1 MSNIWADTFSAIRE
15 PHFSEEKKEK
25 EEPGEKKHKEG
36 PAEENA
42 EDKKG
47 EKETEDDK
55 PKKWWDDDGDGKGY
69 EKGEVEGKFKK
80 KKKVEEEV
88 EQLDEISLKTKIKA
102 YSASRDVDADYAYGS
117 KVHDQGDR
125 IKKAIVKKHGEKAG
139 EHAERSAETQNF
151 GRGTPRAK
159 PRIEKNRTYR
169 TTKAGSMHGQDQA
182 KLKSDLIKRRNEEY
196 MDEAQVA
203 NRDPDKYE
211 SGEKKKYAPVRGE
224 RTPMPPRGNKKRE
237 DFEKWYAAN
246 VKEER
251 ELSSKT
257 DKNDKIDVRKNIRNK
272 VNTKPTVSEELEAWI
287 GKLLDEG
294 YDLSAFTLEEVAAIY
309 ESVQLDEADTYGMPP
324 RGDAERQ
331 KADPMSAA
339 KAKAARAKVTKER
352 ADFQVAQ
359 QAQRLKVSSNE
370 SVLSYVAGRTQLFE
384 GVYDPKKSK
393 LKPASE
399 RTKTAMTDAQRK
411 AAKKEAERTSEIHSK
426 GETLL
431 VGLTSSGKK
440 GRVQTTPASKSA
452 APAANRQVK
461 GKYDKL
467 GKAADAVL
475 KNLKDK

>member
-1 MSNIWADTFSAIRE
+1 MSNIWADSFSAIRE
-15 PHFSEEKKEK
+15 PFFEEKKEKKEK

-36 PAEENA
+36 PAEEKA

-55 PKKWWDDDGDGKGY
+55 PKRWWDDDGDGKGY

-80 KKKVEEEV
+80 KVKKEELELDEASVTDDRVRRNQKAFGSNYTPPRDWDQSANRGKGAVLNAKQKEKQRRKSLREEEL
-88 EQLDEISLKTKIKA
+88 ELDENRAMARDPEGRKSGYSKQPDPSKSGFTGIGNMSIAQIAKMSAKIK
-102 YSASRDVDADYAYGS
+102 
-117 KVHDQGDR
+117 K
-125 IKKAIVKKHGEKAG
+125 EK
-139 EHAERSAETQNF
+139 ETQ
-151 GRGTPRAK
+151 
-159 PRIEKNRTYR
+159 
-169 TTKAGSMHGQDQA
+169 
-182 KLKSDLIKRRNEEY
+182 
-196 MDEAQVA
+196 
-203 NRDPDKYE
+203 
-211 SGEKKKYAPVRGE
+211 
-224 RTPMPPRGNKKRE
+224 
-237 DFEKWYAAN
+237 
-246 VKEER
+246 KEER
-251 ELSSKT
+251 DLSSKT
-257 DKNDKIDVRKNIRNK
+257 DKNDKIEVRKNIRNK

-324 RGDAERQ
+324 KGDAERQ

>member
-1 MSNIWADTFSAIRE
+1 MSNIWADTFSTIRE

-36 PAEENA
+36 PAEEKA

-80 KKKVEEEV
+80 KVKKEELELDEASVTDDRVRRNQKAFGSNYTPPRDWDQSANSGKGAVLNAKQKEKQRRKSLREEEL
-88 EQLDEISLKTKIKA
+88 ELDENRAMARDPEGRKSGYSKQPDPSKA
-102 YSASRDVDADYAYGS
+102 GFTGTGNMSIAQIAKMSA
-117 KVHDQGDR
+117 R
-125 IKKAIVKKHGEKAG
+125 IKKEK
-139 EHAERSAETQNF
+139 ETQ
-151 GRGTPRAK
+151 
-159 PRIEKNRTYR
+159 
-169 TTKAGSMHGQDQA
+169 
-182 KLKSDLIKRRNEEY
+182 
-196 MDEAQVA
+196 
-203 NRDPDKYE
+203 
-211 SGEKKKYAPVRGE
+211 
-224 RTPMPPRGNKKRE
+224 
-237 DFEKWYAAN
+237 
-246 VKEER
+246 KEER

-257 DKNDKIDVRKNIRNK
+257 DKNDKLDVRKGIRNK

-324 RGDAERQ
+324 KGDAERQ

-440 GRVQTTPASKSA
+440 GRVQTTPTSKSA
-452 APAANRQVK
+452 APEANRQVK

>member
-1 MSNIWADTFSAIRE
+1 MSNIWADTFSTIRE

-36 PAEENA
+36 PAEEKA

-80 KKKVEEEV
+80 NVKKEELE
-88 EQLDEISLKTKIKA
+88 LDENRAMARDPEGRKSGYSKQPDPSKAGFTGVGNMSIAQIAKMSAKIK
-102 YSASRDVDADYAYGS
+102 
-117 KVHDQGDR
+117 K
-125 IKKAIVKKHGEKAG
+125 EK
-139 EHAERSAETQNF
+139 ETQ
-151 GRGTPRAK
+151 
-159 PRIEKNRTYR
+159 
-169 TTKAGSMHGQDQA
+169 
-182 KLKSDLIKRRNEEY
+182 
-196 MDEAQVA
+196 
-203 NRDPDKYE
+203 
-211 SGEKKKYAPVRGE
+211 
-224 RTPMPPRGNKKRE
+224 
-237 DFEKWYAAN
+237 
-246 VKEER
+246 KEER
-251 ELSSKT
+251 DLSSKT
-257 DKNDKIDVRKNIRNK
+257 DKNDKIEVRKNIRNK

-287 GKLLDEG
+287 GELLDEG
-294 YDLSAFTLEEVAAIY
+294 YDLSSFTLEEVAAIY
-309 ESVQLDEADTYGMPP
+309 ESVEVEQLDESGLPQDTIQRAVKERQKRVDAALAKDTPEGDAEGKAGMRKLRRSKSQLDINKPREVRMRANEEYVDEADTYGMPP

-352 ADFQVAQ
+352 ADYQVAQ

-370 SVLSYVAGRTQLFE
+370 SVLSYVAGRTPLFE

-440 GRVQTTPASKSA
+440 GRVQTTPTSKSA
-452 APAANRQVK
+452 APEANRQVK

-467 GKAADAVL
+467 GKAADSVL

>member
-1 MSNIWADTFSAIRE
+1 MSNIWADTFSTIRE

-36 PAEENA
+36 PAEEKA

-80 KKKVEEEV
+80 KVKKEELELDEASVTDDRVRRNQKAFGSNYTPPRDWDQSANSGKGAVLNAKQKEKQRRKSLREEEL
-88 EQLDEISLKTKIKA
+88 ELDENRAMARDPEGRKSGYSKQPDPSKA
-102 YSASRDVDADYAYGS
+102 GFTGTGNMSIAQIAKMSA
-117 KVHDQGDR
+117 R
-125 IKKAIVKKHGEKAG
+125 IKKEK
-139 EHAERSAETQNF
+139 ETQ
-151 GRGTPRAK
+151 
-159 PRIEKNRTYR
+159 
-169 TTKAGSMHGQDQA
+169 
-182 KLKSDLIKRRNEEY
+182 
-196 MDEAQVA
+196 
-203 NRDPDKYE
+203 
-211 SGEKKKYAPVRGE
+211 
-224 RTPMPPRGNKKRE
+224 
-237 DFEKWYAAN
+237 
-246 VKEER
+246 KEER

-257 DKNDKIDVRKNIRNK
+257 DKNDKLDVRKGIRNK

-324 RGDAERQ
+324 KGDAERQ

-411 AAKKEAERTSEIHSK
+411 AAKKEAERTAEIHSK

-440 GRVQTTPASKSA
+440 GRVQTTPTSKSA
-452 APAANRQVK
+452 APEANRQVK

>member
-1 MSNIWADTFSAIRE
+1 MSNIWADTFSTIRE

-36 PAEENA
+36 PAEEKA

-80 KKKVEEEV
+80 KVKKEETELDEASVTDDRVRRNQKAFGSNYTPPRDWDQSANRGKGAVLNAKQKEKQRRKSLREEEL
-88 EQLDEISLKTKIKA
+88 ELDENRAMARDPEGRKSGYSKQPDPSKSGFTGIGNMSIAQIAKMSAKIK
-102 YSASRDVDADYAYGS
+102 
-117 KVHDQGDR
+117 K
-125 IKKAIVKKHGEKAG
+125 EK
-139 EHAERSAETQNF
+139 ETQ
-151 GRGTPRAK
+151 
-159 PRIEKNRTYR
+159 
-169 TTKAGSMHGQDQA
+169 
-182 KLKSDLIKRRNEEY
+182 
-196 MDEAQVA
+196 
-203 NRDPDKYE
+203 
-211 SGEKKKYAPVRGE
+211 
-224 RTPMPPRGNKKRE
+224 
-237 DFEKWYAAN
+237 
-246 VKEER
+246 KEER
-251 ELSSKT
+251 DLSSKT
-257 DKNDKIDVRKNIRNK
+257 DKNDKIEVRKNIRNK

-324 RGDAERQ
+324 KGDAERQ

>member
-1 MSNIWADTFSAIRE
+1 MLRL
-15 PHFSEEKKEK
+15 KKEK
-25 EEPGEKKHKEG
+25 E
-36 PAEENA
+36 
-42 EDKKG
+42 
-47 EKETEDDK
+47 
-55 PKKWWDDDGDGKGY
+55 
-69 EKGEVEGKFKK
+69 
-80 KKKVEEEV
+80 
-88 EQLDEISLKTKIKA
+88 
-102 YSASRDVDADYAYGS
+102 
-117 KVHDQGDR
+117 
-125 IKKAIVKKHGEKAG
+125 
-139 EHAERSAETQNF
+139 TQ
-151 GRGTPRAK
+151 
-159 PRIEKNRTYR
+159 
-169 TTKAGSMHGQDQA
+169 
-182 KLKSDLIKRRNEEY
+182 
-196 MDEAQVA
+196 
-203 NRDPDKYE
+203 
-211 SGEKKKYAPVRGE
+211 
-224 RTPMPPRGNKKRE
+224 
-237 DFEKWYAAN
+237 
-246 VKEER
+246 KEER
-251 ELSSKT
+251 DLSSKT
-257 DKNDKIDVRKNIRNK
+257 DKNDKIEVRKNIRNK

-324 RGDAERQ
+324 KGDAERQ

>member
-1 MSNIWADTFSAIRE
+1 MSNIWADTFSTIRE

-36 PAEENA
+36 PAEEKA

-69 EKGEVEGKFKK
+69 EEGEVEGKFKK
-80 KKKVEEEV
+80 KVKKEEV
-88 EQLDEISLKTKIKA
+88 EQVEESQEA
-102 YSASRDVDADYAYGS
+102 RNNP
-117 KVHDQGDR
+117 
-125 IKKAIVKKHGEKAG
+125 EKYEAG
-139 EHAERSAETQNF
+139 ER
-151 GRGTPRAK
+151 
-159 PRIEKNRTYR
+159 
-169 TTKAGSMHGQDQA
+169 
-182 KLKSDLIKRRNEEY
+182 
-196 MDEAQVA
+196 
-203 NRDPDKYE
+203 
-211 SGEKKKYAPVRGE
+211 KKYAPVRGE

-251 ELSSKT
+251 DLSSKT
-257 DKNDKIDVRKNIRNK
+257 DKNDKIEVRKNIRNK

-324 RGDAERQ
+324 KGDAERQ

-440 GRVQTTPASKSA
+440 GRVQTTPTSKSA
-452 APAANRQVK
+452 APEANRQVK

>member
-1 MSNIWADTFSAIRE
+1 MSNIWADTFSTIRE

-36 PAEENA
+36 PAEEKA

-80 KKKVEEEV
+80 KVKKEETE
-88 EQLDEISLKTKIKA
+88 LDENRAMARDPEGRKSGYSKQPDPSKAGFTGVGNMSIAQIAKMSAKIK
-102 YSASRDVDADYAYGS
+102 
-117 KVHDQGDR
+117 K
-125 IKKAIVKKHGEKAG
+125 EK
-139 EHAERSAETQNF
+139 ETQ
-151 GRGTPRAK
+151 
-159 PRIEKNRTYR
+159 
-169 TTKAGSMHGQDQA
+169 
-182 KLKSDLIKRRNEEY
+182 
-196 MDEAQVA
+196 
-203 NRDPDKYE
+203 
-211 SGEKKKYAPVRGE
+211 
-224 RTPMPPRGNKKRE
+224 
-237 DFEKWYAAN
+237 
-246 VKEER
+246 KEER
-251 ELSSKT
+251 DLSSKT
-257 DKNDKIDVRKNIRNK
+257 DKNDKIEVRKNIRNK

-287 GKLLDEG
+287 GELLDEG
-294 YDLSAFTLEEVAAIY
+294 YDLSSFTLEEVAAIY

-370 SVLSYVAGRTQLFE
+370 SILSYVAGRTPLFE

-440 GRVQTTPASKSA
+440 GRVQTTPTSKSA
-452 APAANRQVK
+452 APEANRQVK

-467 GKAADAVL
+467 GKAADSVL

>member
-1 MSNIWADTFSAIRE
+1 MSNIWADTFSTIRE

-36 PAEENA
+36 SAEEKA

-55 PKKWWDDDGDGKGY
+55 PKRWWDDDGDGKGY
-69 EKGEVEGKFKK
+69 EKGEVAGKFKK
-80 KKKVEEEV
+80 KVKKEELELDEASVTDDRVRRNQKAFGSNYTPPRDWDQSANSGKGAVLNAKQKEKQRRKSLREEEL
-88 EQLDEISLKTKIKA
+88 ELDENRAMARDPEGRKSGYSKQPDPSKAGFTGVGNMSIAQIAKMSAKIK
-102 YSASRDVDADYAYGS
+102 
-117 KVHDQGDR
+117 K
-125 IKKAIVKKHGEKAG
+125 EK
-139 EHAERSAETQNF
+139 ETQ
-151 GRGTPRAK
+151 
-159 PRIEKNRTYR
+159 
-169 TTKAGSMHGQDQA
+169 
-182 KLKSDLIKRRNEEY
+182 
-196 MDEAQVA
+196 
-203 NRDPDKYE
+203 
-211 SGEKKKYAPVRGE
+211 
-224 RTPMPPRGNKKRE
+224 
-237 DFEKWYAAN
+237 
-246 VKEER
+246 KEER
-251 ELSSKT
+251 DLSSKNS
-257 DKNDKIDVRKNIRNK
+257 KNDKLDVRKGIHNK

-287 GKLLDEG
+287 GELLDEG

-352 ADFQVAQ
+352 ADYQVAQ

-370 SVLSYVAGRTQLFE
+370 SVLSYVAGRTPLFE

-440 GRVQTTPASKSA
+440 GRVQTTPTSKSA
-452 APAANRQVK
+452 APEANRQVK

-467 GKAADAVL
+467 GKAADSVL

>member
-1 MSNIWADTFSAIRE
+1 MSNIWADTFSTIRE

-36 PAEENA
+36 PAEEKA

-80 KKKVEEEV
+80 KVKKEETE
-88 EQLDEISLKTKIKA
+88 LDENRAMARDPEGRKSGYSKQPDPSKAGFTGVGNMSIAQIAKMSAKIK
-102 YSASRDVDADYAYGS
+102 
-117 KVHDQGDR
+117 K
-125 IKKAIVKKHGEKAG
+125 EK
-139 EHAERSAETQNF
+139 ETQ
-151 GRGTPRAK
+151 
-159 PRIEKNRTYR
+159 
-169 TTKAGSMHGQDQA
+169 
-182 KLKSDLIKRRNEEY
+182 
-196 MDEAQVA
+196 
-203 NRDPDKYE
+203 
-211 SGEKKKYAPVRGE
+211 
-224 RTPMPPRGNKKRE
+224 
-237 DFEKWYAAN
+237 
-246 VKEER
+246 KEER
-251 ELSSKT
+251 DLSSKT
-257 DKNDKIDVRKNIRNK
+257 DKNDKIEVRKNIRNK

-287 GKLLDEG
+287 GELLDEG
-294 YDLSAFTLEEVAAIY
+294 YDLSSFTLEEVAAIY

-370 SVLSYVAGRTQLFE
+370 SVLSYVAGRTPLFE

-440 GRVQTTPASKSA
+440 GRVQTTPTSKSA
-452 APAANRQVK
+452 APEANRQVK

-467 GKAADAVL
+467 GKAADSVL

>member
-1 MSNIWADTFSAIRE
+1 MSNIWADTFSTIRE

-36 PAEENA
+36 SAEEKA

-55 PKKWWDDDGDGKGY
+55 PKRWWDDDGDGKGY
-69 EKGEVEGKFKK
+69 EKGEVAGKFKK
-80 KKKVEEEV
+80 KVKKEEV

-102 YSASRDVDADYAYGS
+102 YAASRDVDADYAYGS

-211 SGEKKKYAPVRGE
+211 AGEKKKYAPVRGE

-257 DKNDKIDVRKNIRNK
+257 DKNDKIDVRKGIHNK
-272 VNTKPTVSEELEAWI
+272 INTKPTVTEEVEAWVDE
-287 GKLLDEG
+287 LLAEG
-294 YDLSAFTLEEVAAIY
+294 YDLSEFTWDEVSEIY
-309 ESVQLDEADTYGMPP
+309 ESTQTEEGNTYGMPAK
-324 RGDAERQ
+324 GDVERQ
-331 KADPMSAA
+331 KVDPLASA
-339 KAKAARAKVTKER
+339 KAKAARSKVAKER

-359 QAQRLKVSSNE
+359 QQQRLKVNANE
-370 SVLSYVAGRTQLFE
+370 AVLQFVSGRTELFE

-393 LKPASE
+393 MRSASE
-399 RTKTAMTDAQRK
+399 RTKNTMTDAQRK
-411 AAKKEAERTSEIHSK
+411 AAKKESERTSEIHSK
-426 GETLL
+426 GETVLA
-431 VGLTSSGKK
+431 GLRSSGKK
-440 GRVQTTPASKSA
+440 GKVQTTAAPKAA

-467 GKAADAVL
+467 AKAADNIL
-475 KNLKDK
+475 KGLKDK